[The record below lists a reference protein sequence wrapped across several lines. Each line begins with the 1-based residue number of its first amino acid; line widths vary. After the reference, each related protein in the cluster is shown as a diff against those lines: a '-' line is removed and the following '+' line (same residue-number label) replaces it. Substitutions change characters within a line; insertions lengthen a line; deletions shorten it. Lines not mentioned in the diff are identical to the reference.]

1 MHTKRHGITRMVT
14 TDRPLGPRVS
24 WPIREEAEAI
34 LRTAVT
40 GKAVRL
46 EFKTAE
52 DLRLIRMALRHALLQ
67 KKAKLHAQ
75 RQGDA
80 LICWADKVAS

>member
-1 MHTKRHGITRMVT
+1 MKHRGSITKMIT

-24 WPIREEAEAI
+24 WPIEQEAQAI

-67 KKAKLHAQ
+67 RKAKLHAQ

-80 LICWADKVAS
+80 LICWADRVAG